1 MNSLEIL
8 KSLNC
13 LTTFFELGETKYQSL
28 LVEIWSPILFFNQ
41 FNSIQIWRNLQFQ
54 CLNNGITAKKN
65 INIYIFELIDFWVIF
80 KVFFIFTEIK
90 SIDLL
95 LFCNKTWICWVESY
109 YKDLILRNKTFFIDD
124 FQKKI
129 Q

>member
-13 LTTFFELGETKYQSL
+13 LTTFFELDETKYQSL

-41 FNSIQIWRNLQFQ
+41 FNSIQIWRSLQFQ